1 MGLSIP
7 GSQSCAPERSLPGIG
22 AGAWRAAR
30 SFARARARKH
40 TWRAHSPGCSRSIP
54 ARRVAAP
61 RIAFEEHHRAAGAPN
76 SYAGTYRRPPNRRGS
91 GELLLGS
98 LGREEPLEEQVAAR
112 RIDRRDAETKTDGA
126 VRGAAPSLAEDVA
139 IPGHLDDGLNAQEI
153 RRDLDL
159 SDELELFLDLRA
171 HAGGQAVRVAV
182 DGALVGQAAQGFVGC
197 FSFDLRAPRAGRRG
211 RAAGD
216 ARKLAREAIFELAH
230 REPTSEERSGR

>member
-91 GELLLGS
+91 GELLLGTTRSLMPGFEQHLLICQRCRMELNAIEPCNFIHYTRDGPFYSRITKLPAGTLFARHWGRS
-98 LGREEPLEEQVAAR
+98 LGGGKEFRRREGA
-112 RIDRRDAETKTDGA
+112 KTYLM
-126 VRGAAPSLAEDVA
+126 RT
-139 IPGHLDDGLNAQEI
+139 
-153 RRDLDL
+153 
-159 SDELELFLDLRA
+159 F
-171 HAGGQAVRVAV
+171 
-182 DGALVGQAAQGFVGC
+182 
-197 FSFDLRAPRAGRRG
+197 
-211 RAAGD
+211 
-216 ARKLAREAIFELAH
+216 
-230 REPTSEERSGR
+230 